1 MAVKVDFEPKL
12 YYRTVENGIGFT
24 KIQSGKTVFNI
35 ESTFGEKSV
44 YDVLLNLALKNMNK
58 NSDTELN
65 L

>member
-44 YDVLLNLALKNMNK
+44 YDVLLNLALKNMDK